1 MTSFTSGSM
10 NQAGQHPSE
19 ERPSIDEAL
28 GWEGHVNIP
37 PSPMLT
43 KLLRNV
49 SELHTGLTFGMV
61 FVVGVLVGGV
71 LFTALGSGKKN
82 SDT

>member
-10 NQAGQHPSE
+10 NQADHQPSAE
-19 ERPSIDEAL
+19 NPTIDEAL

-37 PSPMLT
+37 PSPLLNT
-43 KLLRNV
+43 LLRNL
-49 SELHTGLTFGMV
+49 SEVQTGLTFGMV

-71 LFTALGSGKKN
+71 LFAALGSGKRHP
-82 SDT
+82 DT

>member
-10 NQAGQHPSE
+10 NQADHQPSE
-19 ERPSIDEAL
+19 EHPTLDEAL

-43 KLLRNV
+43 KLLRDW
-49 SELHTGLTFGMV
+49 SEMQTGLVFGMV

-71 LFTALGSGKKN
+71 LFSALGSGKKS

>member
-10 NQAGQHPSE
+10 HRVEHDPSTE
-19 ERPSIDEAL
+19 NPTIDDAL
-28 GWEGHVNIP
+28 GWEGHVNLP
-37 PSPMLT
+37 PSPVLA

-49 SELHTGLTFGMV
+49 SELQTGLVFGLV

-71 LFTALGSGKKN
+71 LFASLGYGKKN
-82 SDT
+82 S